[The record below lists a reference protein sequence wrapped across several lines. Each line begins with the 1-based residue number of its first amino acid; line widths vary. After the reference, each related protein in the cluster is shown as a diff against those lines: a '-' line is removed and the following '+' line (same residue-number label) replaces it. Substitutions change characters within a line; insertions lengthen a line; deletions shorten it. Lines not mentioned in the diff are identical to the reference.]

1 MADLS
6 GKHVAIIVD
15 NYFEEDELAK
25 PKEALEDAGALVDI
39 IAPEPGTVQGM
50 KHDVETAHQYHV
62 DYTFD
67 DVDLDDYDA
76 LVVPGG
82 AVNADH
88 LRTIPEALEAIKEFM
103 ESGRPLAV
111 ICHAPWALISA
122 GIAKG
127 KKLTSFFTLKDDLK
141 NAGAEWVDQ
150 EVVVDDN
157 LITSR
162 NPDDLP
168 AFNNALIEM
177 MAG

>member
-15 NYFEEDELAK
+15 NYIEEAELVE
-25 PKEALEDAGALVDI
+25 PKEALEAAGATVDI
-39 IAPEPGTVQGM
+39 IASKGGNVQTM
-50 KHDVETAHQYHV
+50 QNDVEMASTQEV
-62 DYTFD
+62 DHTFD
-67 DVDLDDYDA
+67 EIDLDNYDA

-82 AVNADH
+82 AINADH
-88 LRTIPEALEAIKEFM
+88 LRTVPEAREAITTFL
-103 ESGRPLAV
+103 ESGRPLAM

-122 GIAKG
+122 GVASG
-127 KKLTSFFTLKDDLK
+127 KRVTSFFTLKDDLK

-150 EVVVDDN
+150 EVVIDDN

-168 AFNNALIEM
+168 AFNNALITM
-177 MAG
+177 LA